1 MDFICLE
8 AGCYPSILHPSSPKM
23 LLEPLEMEA
32 TFSRDIH
39 ISSCH
44 PLWSRER
51 KCLGTKCLSQGK
63 WVNPALLS
71 PLTSP
76 VPSTSSAPYLWHHF
90 PSDSPIQQHLSSQDP
105 DQVPPLLGCLADH
118 PVPLGL
124 LPFLGYHSQT
134 SDLQSA
140 RNYSTTLFHQGLGRG
155 WVIGRFTLELMDPG
169 KTKDFLFWLSS
180 IFTLQEEH
188 ITLGLALYWCA
199 DLRLTLEHCLWM
211 FLSHLPLFSL

>member
-32 TFSRDIH
+32 TFSGDIH

-44 PLWSRER
+44 PLWSRGR

-134 SDLQSA
+134 SVVQWVSFIVTILEFLTDLSSVPSWLLNWSVGSPKA
-140 RNYSTTLFHQGLGRG
+140 GEILPSPRPSL
-155 WVIGRFTLELMDPG
+155 WFTLAH
-169 KTKDFLFWLSS
+169 
-180 IFTLQEEH
+180 H
-188 ITLGLALYWCA
+188 I
-199 DLRLTLEHCLWM
+199 E
-211 FLSHLPLFSL
+211 